1 MSDKPVQMTIQGT
14 YRGYSVSVSLEC
26 SLDSLDKAID
36 RLQARGIEPLHQ
48 PVSAGSQPS
57 QGSKQPVDV
66 LEGTYQH
73 HWFREPG
80 QKGPVCKVSLALDDG
95 STRTADFW
103 QQEPRDLFALGQGAR
118 VRMFGRAKTST
129 DTVSGKQYQNFSVS
143 RWEAA

>member
-1 MSDKPVQMTIQGT
+1 MSDKPVHLTIQGI

-36 RLQARGIEPLHQ
+36 RLAARGIEPL
-48 PVSAGSQPS
+48 PTAPAPASK
-57 QGSKQPVDV
+57 GSKQPVDV

-80 QKGPVCKVSLALDDG
+80 QKGPMCKVSLALDDG

>member
-1 MSDKPVQMTIQGT
+1 MSDKSLPITLTGQYKGFQVAIQVDST
-14 YRGYSVSVSLEC
+14 
-26 SLDSLDKAID
+26 LDNLDRLVE
-36 RLQARGIEPLHQ
+36 RLQARGIEALHQ
-48 PVSAGSQPS
+48 PASAGSQGS
-57 QGSKQPVDV
+57 QGSKQPFDV

-80 QKGPVCKVSLALDDG
+80 QRGPLCKITLLLDDG

-143 RWEAA
+143 RWEQA

>member
-1 MSDKPVQMTIQGT
+1 MSDNKLPLQITGM
-14 YRGYSVSVSLEC
+14 YRGFQVTVNLTATLE
-26 SLDSLDKAID
+26 SLDTAIE
-36 RLQARGIEPLHQ
+36 RLQARGVEPLHQ
-48 PVSAGSQPS
+48 PASAGSQPS
-57 QGSKQPVDV
+57 QGSKQPDV

-118 VRMFGRAKTST
+118 VRVFGRAKTST
-129 DTVSGKQYQNFSVS
+129 DTLSGKQYQNFSVS

>member
-1 MSDKPVQMTIQGT
+1 MSDNKLPLQITGM
-14 YRGYSVSVSLEC
+14 YRGFQVTVNLTATLE
-26 SLDSLDKAID
+26 SLDTAIE
-36 RLQARGIEPLHQ
+36 RLQARGIEALHQ
-48 PVSAGSQPS
+48 PASAGSQPS

-73 HWFREPG
+73 HWFRDPG
-80 QKGPVCKVSLALDDG
+80 QKGPVCKITLLLDDG

-118 VRMFGRAKTST
+118 VRIFGRAKTST
-129 DTVSGKQYQNFSVS
+129 DALSGKQYQNFSVS

>member
-1 MSDKPVQMTIQGT
+1 MSDKPVHLTIQGT
-14 YRGYSVSVSLEC
+14 YRGYSVSVSLDC

-36 RLQARGIEPLHQ
+36 RLQAHGIEPLHQ
-48 PVSAGSQPS
+48 PASA
-57 QGSKQPVDV
+57 GSKQPVDV

-80 QKGPVCKVSLALDDG
+80 QKGPMCKIALLLDDG

-129 DTVSGKQYQNFSVS
+129 DTLSGKQYQNFSVS